1 MKTVKLGSTGLEVRI
16 LQHFFDLS
24 VTGTFNASLKA
35 VVTSYQKKK
44 NLSADGIVGKQA
56 WAAITAEA
64 ITIKSG
70 SKGKWVRIWQEII
83 EATVDGVF
91 GAKTKA
97 KTKTYQAA
105 NGLTQDGIVGKN
117 TWAKA
122 FAVAT
127 TSGATTNTTTTG
139 TNTTKPVDYKQYD
152 SKWAKVVY
160 TQNNTYDRS
169 QTIKSSGCGPTSA
182 ADVVATFWDKSIT
195 PVELAAYSVS
205 RGYRT
210 KNSGTSWSFFK
221 DVAQKFG
228 ASKFIQTSSYATA
241 AAAVNDG
248 ALVVVSVKKS
258 RWTNG
263 GHFICWWKVDSK
275 YVYIADPASSSS
287 SRAKAPWSE
296 LKEAA
301 KQYFIFYK

>member
-16 LQHFFDLS
+16 LQHFFNLS
-24 VTGTFNASLKA
+24 ATGKFDATLKA
-35 VVTSYQKKK
+35 AVTSYQKKK
-44 NLSADGIVGKQA
+44 NLDADGIVGKQT
-56 WAAITAEA
+56 WAAIAAEA
-64 ITIKSG
+64 ATIKVG
-70 SKGKWVRIWQEII
+70 SKGNWVKIWQEIV
-83 EATVDGVF
+83 EADPDGKF
-91 GAKTKA
+91 GSVTKS
-97 KTKTYQAA
+97 KTKTYQTT
-105 NGLTQDGIVGKN
+105 NNLTADGIVGKK

-127 TSGATTNTTTTG
+127 TSGATSSSG
-139 TNTTKPVDYKQYD
+139 SSKFVKPVDYKQYD
-152 SKWAKVVY
+152 SKWGRVVY
-160 TQNNTYDRS
+160 TQNNTYNKS

-228 ASKFIQTSSYATA
+228 ASKFVQTSSYATA
-241 AAAVNDG
+241 AAALSDG

-263 GHFICWWKVDSK
+263 GHFICWWKVDDK
-275 YVYIADPASSSS
+275 YVYIADPASASS

-296 LKEAA
+296 LKAAA